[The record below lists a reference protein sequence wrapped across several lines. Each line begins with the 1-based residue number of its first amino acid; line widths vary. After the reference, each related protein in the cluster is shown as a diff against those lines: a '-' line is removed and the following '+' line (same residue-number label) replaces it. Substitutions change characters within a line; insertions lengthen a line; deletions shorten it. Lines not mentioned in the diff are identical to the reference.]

1 MMSVYGDYLSARY
14 IIIDVIDVIDDTD
27 VNIDVIDVIVDHCV
41 IGDDV
46 IGDDVIVDDVIGDDV
61 IVDDVIVDDVIVDD
75 VIVDDDSPDSTLRVA
90 RDSVFPAALEAS
102 TWKTPASEGWHLESV
117 NEDPE
122 PEVWRS

>member
-27 VNIDVIDVIVDHCV
+27 VNIDVIDVIDVIVDHY
-41 IGDDV
+41 
-46 IGDDVIVDDVIGDDV
+46 VIVDDVIG
-61 IVDDVIVDDVIVDD
+61 DD